1 MSSYLAVA
9 FFGGGAVL
17 EVESFEDCV
26 FAEALFDVDEGFL
39 YAPFF
44 GQLVGVGVWLFFVA
58 VEEAEL
64 VAFLDGD
71 LDGVVFFG
79 DDVEG
84 GDGDAPDE
92 EEGVDV
98 VVVDVEEGVG
108 DDGRGG
114 GGDGQ

>member
-1 MSSYLAVA
+1 M
-9 FFGGGAVL
+9 
-17 EVESFEDCV
+17 
-26 FAEALFDVDEGFL
+26 
-39 YAPFF
+39 
-44 GQLVGVGVWLFFVA
+44 
-58 VEEAEL
+58 
-64 VAFLDGD
+64 AFLDGD

-98 VVVDVEEGVG
+98 VVVDVEECVG